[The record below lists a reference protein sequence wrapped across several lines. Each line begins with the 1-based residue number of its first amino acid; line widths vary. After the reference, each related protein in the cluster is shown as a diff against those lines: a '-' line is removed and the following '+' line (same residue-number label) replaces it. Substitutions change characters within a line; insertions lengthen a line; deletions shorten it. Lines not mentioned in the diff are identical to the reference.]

1 MFKNAKFIKS
11 AADKSGWIEDDKKEV
26 CIVGK
31 SNVGKS
37 TFINT
42 LLNDNSIAK
51 TSKKPGCTK
60 LINFFDIN
68 DEFRLVDVPG
78 YGYAKQSKT
87 YYDDFEQMMND
98 YLYERKNL
106 VGILLLVDSRHEPSL
121 LDQAMYRVIKDLS
134 IPHMIIATK
143 GDQLNQSGKAKLKS
157 NFIKGLK
164 CPSKEEIYLVSMM
177 DKKSFTRVEEG
188 IREMLK

>member
-1 MFKNAKFIKS
+1 MFKNPKFIKS
-11 AADKSGWIEDDKKEV
+11 AADKSGWIDDAKKEI

-42 LLNDNSIAK
+42 LVNDNSIAK

-78 YGYAKQSKT
+78 YGYAKQSRS
-87 YYDDFEQMMND
+87 YYDEFEQMMND
-98 YLYERKNL
+98 YLYERDNL
-106 VGILLLVDSRHEPSL
+106 AGIILLIDSRHEPST
-121 LDQAMYRVIKDLS
+121 LDVTMYNVIKELHV
-134 IPHMIIATK
+134 PHIIVATK
-143 GDQLNQSGKAKLKS
+143 GDQLNQSGKAKYKQ

-164 CPSKEEIYLVSMM
+164 CSSKEDILLVSCM
-177 DKKSFTRVEEG
+177 DKKSFEAVEEK